1 MFGRKRP
8 ELNEKPGEKKT
19 QESERITSYRLDNDA
34 APAITGA
41 LKTTSYVNAMQ
52 TNRRGY
58 ETLN

>member
-8 ELNEKPGEKKT
+8 QVDAKQVDKT
-19 QESERITSYRLDNDA
+19 TNSERITSYLIDQGA
-34 APAITGA
+34 APASTNT

-52 TNRRGY
+52 KDGRGY

>member
-8 ELNEKPGEKKT
+8 QVDAKPVDKT
-19 QESERITSYRLDNDA
+19 TESERTTSYRIGQDA
-34 APAITGA
+34 APLSNNT

-52 TNRRGY
+52 KDGRGY